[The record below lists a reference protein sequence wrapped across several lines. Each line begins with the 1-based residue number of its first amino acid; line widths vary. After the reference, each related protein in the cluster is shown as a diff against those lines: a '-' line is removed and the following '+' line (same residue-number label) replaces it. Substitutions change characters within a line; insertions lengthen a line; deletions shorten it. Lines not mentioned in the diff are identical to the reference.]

1 MTTYEIT
8 FTNNNTGRT
17 KTDRFTEANE
27 AAAKKAFKECY
38 RHDDYTIESIA
49 PVAEGVQA
57 SKEQERK
64 ALDQIK
70 TIVATLGEN
79 SYIGTALAGCLEDA
93 AENIEN
99 DFACSMYD
107 RWQSAEQ
114 KLEAAKAEIEE
125 LKAKDAEKDKALAT
139 LGDKVAELVQNSI
152 TKTDLED
159 VIELAKSS
167 LNSTEANVR
176 KHAAEIVEY
185 ADKPDSAQFRDAVY
199 RHRQSKD
206 LFDYT
211 FALINRL
218 CEIKPAGN

>member
-79 SYIGTALAGCLEDA
+79 SYIGTALTGCLEDA

-159 VIELAKSS
+159 VTELAKAE
-167 LNSTEANVR
+167 LNNAQKAAKE
-176 KHAAEIVEY
+176 HAAEIVEY
-185 ADKPDSAQFRDAVY
+185 ADNPNSVQFREAVY

-206 LFDYT
+206 RYDYA
-211 FALINRL
+211 FALVNRL
-218 CEIKPAGN
+218 LDIKPAGN

>member
-38 RHDDYTIESIA
+38 RHDDYTIESIV

-64 ALDQIK
+64 ALGQIK
-70 TIVATLGEN
+70 AIVATLGEN
-79 SYIGTALAGCLEDA
+79 SYIGTALTGCLEYA

-152 TKTDLED
+152 TKTDLEN
-159 VIELAKSS
+159 VAELAKAE
-167 LNSTEANVR
+167 LNNAQKTVKE
-176 KHAAEIVEY
+176 HAAEIVEY
-185 ADKPDSAQFRDAVY
+185 ADNPNSVQFREAVY

-206 LFDYT
+206 RYDYA
-211 FALINRL
+211 FALVNRL
-218 CEIKPAGN
+218 LDIKPAGN

>member
-38 RHDDYTIESIA
+38 RHDDYTIESVV

-70 TIVATLGEN
+70 AIVATLGEN
-79 SYIGTALAGCLEDA
+79 SYIGTALTGCLEDA

-159 VIELAKSS
+159 VTELAKAE
-167 LNSTEANVR
+167 LNNAQKAVKE
-176 KHAAEIVEY
+176 HAAEIVEY
-185 ADKPDSAQFRDAVY
+185 ADNPNSVQFREAVY

-206 LFDYT
+206 RYDYA
-211 FALINRL
+211 FALVNRL
-218 CEIKPAGN
+218 LDIKPAGN

>member
-38 RHDDYTIESIA
+38 RHDDYTIESIV

-70 TIVATLGEN
+70 AIVATLGEN
-79 SYIGTALAGCLEDA
+79 SYIGTALTGCLEDA

-159 VIELAKSS
+159 VTELAKAE
-167 LNSTEANVR
+167 LNNAQKAVKE
-176 KHAAEIVEY
+176 HAAEIVEY
-185 ADKPDSAQFRDAVY
+185 ADNPNSVQFREAVY

-206 LFDYT
+206 RYDYA
-211 FALINRL
+211 FALVNRL
-218 CEIKPAGN
+218 LDIKPAGN